1 MKILERRLGFLDLAL
16 VGLVCFAVW
25 TRTPVGGLGQ
35 WAWSWANGSDDRV
48 DLIAFFRSD
57 GPTKEWVGEPVELP
71 PLTDEGFGEPYKT
84 AVLRGLPDTVP
95 PHTLSLATDGDAPLG
110 ERLLPWLEQQDDP
123 VVAIERMAIPDA
135 LRDRAIQRATSAGE
149 PEPGSFEGYRRY
161 LPEKEERE
169 AAAVIESVLGLATV
183 FDLHWPVDPTL
194 RISSPFGTRV
204 HPVLKTK
211 KFHNGVDLP
220 VPVGT
225 PLHAVQAGRI
235 VTAAEN
241 AVSGK
246 YVILEHAG
254 GVRSAYCHLSELP
267 GKGAGDRVERGEAIG
282 KSGNTGRSTGPHL
295 HFVLRV
301 DGKAIDPAPY
311 RRVPTGA

>member
-1 MKILERRLGFLDLAL
+1 MRWFERRLGFVDLVL
-16 VGLVCFAVW
+16 VGIVCFAVW

-35 WAWSWANGSDDRV
+35 WVVAWATGTENRV

-57 GPTKEWVGEPVELP
+57 APDKEWVGEPVELP
-71 PLTDEGFGEPYKT
+71 PLTDEGFGEPWRT
-84 AVLRGLPDTVP
+84 AVLRGLPDQVP
-95 PHTLSLATDGDAPLG
+95 PHTLALAAAGDAPLG

-123 VVAIERMAIPDA
+123 VVAIERMALPDA
-135 LRDRAIQRATSAGE
+135 LRDRAIQRARSAGE
-149 PEPGSFEGYRRY
+149 LEPERFDGYRRY
-161 LPEKEERE
+161 LPEKTERE
-169 AAAVIESVLGLATV
+169 AGAVIESVLGLATV
-183 FDLHWPVDPTL
+183 FDLHWPVEPTL

-225 PLHAVQAGRI
+225 PLWAVQSGRI
-235 VTAAEN
+235 VVATEN
-241 AVSGK
+241 DVSGK

-254 GVRSAYCHLSELP
+254 GIRSAYCHLSALP
-267 GKGAGDRVERGEAIG
+267 EKEAGARVEKGEVIG
-282 KSGNTGRSTGPHL
+282 LSGNTGRSTGPHL

-311 RRVPTGA
+311 RRVPTDT